1 MRFRSPFA
9 TAPAMPIPNTMRH
22 VVIRTPGPPDVLA
35 AVEAPV
41 PAPNAGEVLI
51 EVAWAGVNRP
61 DCMQRAGKYPPPPD
75 ASPIPGLEV
84 SGRVVATGG
93 GVDRP
98 RVGDEVCALVAGGG
112 YAEYAVA
119 PADWCL
125 PIPAGLSLRDAAGL
139 PETTFTVW
147 NNLVDR
153 AALAPGETVL
163 VHGGTSGIGLTAIQ
177 IARARGATVIATAGT
192 PDKVAYCRSI
202 GADHA
207 IDYRSTDFVA
217 EVARITGKRGVDVVL
232 DMVGGDYVPRNL
244 ACLADDGR
252 LSIIAL
258 QRGMRAEVD
267 LRALMLRRLTLTG
280 STLRASPHARKSA
293 IARAL
298 LAEVWPL
305 CAPGKLRVVVDS
317 VHPLDR
323 AADAHARME
332 GGEHIGK
339 ILLDARG

>member
-1 MRFRSPFA
+1 MY
-9 TAPAMPIPNTMRH
+9 PI
-22 VVIRTPGPPDVLA
+22 D
-35 AVEAPV
+35 
-41 PAPNAGEVLI
+41 
-51 EVAWAGVNRP
+51 
-61 DCMQRAGKYPPPPD
+61 
-75 ASPIPGLEV
+75 
-84 SGRVVATGG
+84 
-93 GVDRP
+93 
-98 RVGDEVCALVAGGG
+98 
-112 YAEYAVA
+112 
-119 PADWCL
+119 
-125 PIPAGLSLRDAAGL
+125 
-139 PETTFTVW
+139 
-147 NNLVDR
+147 
-153 AALAPGETVL
+153 
-163 VHGGTSGIGLTAIQ
+163 
-177 IARARGATVIATAGT
+177 
-192 PDKVAYCRSI
+192 
-202 GADHA
+202 
-207 IDYRSTDFVA
+207 
-217 EVARITGKRGVDVVL
+217 
-232 DMVGGDYVPRNL
+232 L

-339 ILLDARG
+339 ILLDARR